1 MEIDYIRSKRRLCD
15 DSDADADNHHNT
27 DNYHHSDG
35 SDGAHSARYHSKK
48 ANKVCA

>member
-35 SDGAHSARYHSKK
+35 SDGAYDTRNHPKE
-48 ANKVCA
+48 ANEVCA